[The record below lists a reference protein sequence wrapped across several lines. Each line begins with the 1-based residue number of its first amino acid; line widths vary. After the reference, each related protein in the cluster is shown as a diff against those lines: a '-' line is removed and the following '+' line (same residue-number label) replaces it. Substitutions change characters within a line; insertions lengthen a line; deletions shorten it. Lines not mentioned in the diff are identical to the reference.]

1 MFHQLPASGLGVA
14 SSTREAVSSFAGLKR
29 GIARLAHVCAGED
42 SRNIAESTAK
52 TRAGPRFSPNDCD
65 HGSRELRKT
74 LTRQDIVQVIVDRCK
89 GIARGKAKS
98 LVDDFIEEIIATLA
112 VGQTI
117 KLRNFGSFNVRAKKS
132 RPGRNPRTGA
142 AALIL
147 ARKVVTFK
155 AAPALKAA
163 MNGETLAK
171 RSEKPRDTTARL
183 IDLER
188 RARFGRFDSGA
199 PQHAIPTR
207 EFTDQRSAK
216 RRTLSTQRQHSGG
229 GHPTFSG
236 GA

>member
-1 MFHQLPASGLGVA
+1 MFHQLPASGPGAA
-14 SSTREAVSSFAGLKR
+14 SSKHDVNSSFAGLKR
-29 GIARLAHVCAGED
+29 GIARPAYGCAGED

-52 TRAGPRFSPNDCD
+52 ARTGPRFSPNDCD

-74 LTRQDIVQVIVDRCK
+74 LTRQDIVQVIVNRCK

-112 VGQTI
+112 LGQTI

-142 AALIL
+142 AALVL
-147 ARKVVTFK
+147 ARKIVTFR
-155 AAPALKAA
+155 AAPSLRAA
-163 MNGETLAK
+163 VNGEALAK
-171 RSEKPRDTTARL
+171 LSEKRANMSVRL

-199 PQHAIPTR
+199 PQHAIPMR
-207 EFTDQRSAK
+207 EFTDQRSTR
-216 RRTLSTQRQHSGG
+216 RRTLSTQRQHSDG